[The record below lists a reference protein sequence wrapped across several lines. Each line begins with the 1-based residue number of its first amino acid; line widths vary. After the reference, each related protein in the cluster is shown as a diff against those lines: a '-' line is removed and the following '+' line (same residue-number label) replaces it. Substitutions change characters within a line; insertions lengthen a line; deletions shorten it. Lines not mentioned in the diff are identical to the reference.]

1 MARNTD
7 SVCRLCR
14 RVGIKLFLKGERCF
28 TDKCA
33 IERRNYPPGQH
44 GQGRHKF
51 SEYSIQLREKQ
62 KVKRIYGVFE
72 RQFRRYFQLAERS
85 RGITGEN
92 LLVTLERRLDNIV
105 YRMSFSNSRSE
116 ARQLVLHGHIR
127 VNGRTVT
134 IPSFLVKVGDQIAV
148 RDRSQKVARIQEALE
163 LSQRR
168 GVPEWLE
175 ISREAFS
182 GTVKALP
189 QRAELTMPINERL
202 IVELYSK

>member
-1 MARNTD
+1 M
-7 SVCRLCR
+7 
-14 RVGIKLFLKGERCF
+14 
-28 TDKCA
+28 
-33 IERRNYPPGQH
+33 
-44 GQGRHKF
+44 
-51 SEYSIQLREKQ
+51 
-62 KVKRIYGVFE
+62 
-72 RQFRRYFQLAERS
+72 
-85 RGITGEN
+85 
-92 LLVTLERRLDNIV
+92 TLERRLDNIV

-134 IPSFLVKVGDQIAV
+134 IPSVLVKVGDQIAV